1 VTVARRFLP
10 LLAAAVLALGGAAA
24 AAAPVRVP
32 AQARQDWT
40 RTVVATPEGGFRMGN
55 PAAAVK
61 VVEYVSLTC
70 PHCRHFA
77 EAGAP
82 VLIADHVASGR
93 VSFEI
98 RPFPLDPIAAIG
110 SQLNRCAAPDRAF
123 AFNDAILASQ
133 ESWFA
138 RLDALGPAE
147 LAGLNGLHGAALR
160 QRVAALAGFDA
171 IAASHGVD
179 AASCLADDAGAARID
194 EIKAAAEALG
204 VQGTPSFLING
215 TLAPNAYDWAALEP
229 LLRAGR

>member
-1 VTVARRFLP
+1 VIVARRFLQ
-10 LLAAAVLALGGAAA
+10 LVAAAILALGGSADIAI
-24 AAAPVRVP
+24 
-32 AQARQDWT
+32 AQAPGSTPRDWT
-40 RTVVATPEGGFRMGN
+40 RTIVATPEGGFRMGN
-55 PAAAVK
+55 PAAVLK

-82 VLIADHVASGR
+82 ALIAGPVASGR

-98 RPFPLDPIAAIG
+98 RPFPLDPIAAVG

-123 AFNDAILASQ
+123 ALNDAILIAQ
-133 ESWFA
+133 DAWFA
-138 RLDALGPAE
+138 RLEALGQAE
-147 LAGLNGLHGAALR
+147 IGSVRGLSGGALR
-160 QRVAALAGFDA
+160 QRIAALAGFDA
-171 IAASHGVD
+171 IAAGHGVD
-179 AASCLADDAGAARID
+179 VAACLADERGAARLD

-215 TLAPNAYDWAALEP
+215 ALAPDVYDWAALEP